1 MDMTTTL
8 IAGATTIALTV
19 LFGWLG
25 ARPSNPA
32 KGPRMAPWRPL
43 MMATAVAT
51 LLLAAHALNL
61 LGFKTGDPRY

>member
-1 MDMTTTL
+1 MDMIFTL
-8 IAGATTIALTV
+8 IAGATTIALTI

-32 KGPRMAPWRPL
+32 KGPRMAPWRP
-43 MMATAVAT
+43 MMMMTAVAT

-61 LGFKTGDPRY
+61 LGLKTGDPRY

>member
-43 MMATAVAT
+43 MMAAAVTT

-61 LGFKTGDPRY
+61 LGLKTGDPRY

>member
-1 MDMTTTL
+1 MDMISTL
-8 IAGATTIALTV
+8 IAGGACIALTV

-32 KGPRMAPWRPL
+32 KGPRMAPWRPM
-43 MMATAVAT
+43 MMATAMAT

-61 LGFKTGDPRY
+61 MGIKTGDPRY

>member
-1 MDMTTTL
+1 MDMIATL
-8 IAGATTIALTV
+8 VAGATTIILTV
-19 LFGWLG
+19 VFGWLG

-32 KGPRMAPWRPL
+32 RGPRMAPWRPM

-61 LGFKTGDPRY
+61 MGIKTGDPRY